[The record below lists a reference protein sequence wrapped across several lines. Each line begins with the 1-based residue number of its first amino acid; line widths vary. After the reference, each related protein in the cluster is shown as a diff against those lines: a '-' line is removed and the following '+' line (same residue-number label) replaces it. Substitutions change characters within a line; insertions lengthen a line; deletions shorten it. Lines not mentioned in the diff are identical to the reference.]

1 MPRQPLSAL
10 MQIINHIRLAWRL
23 MRDHRAPLWAKA
35 IPFLALGYVL
45 WPLDLLADPIL
56 GLGQLD
62 DLAILA
68 LGIKLFV
75 SVCPP
80 ALVKQHLDAIGAP
93 TDREGGQVID
103 AAYRRLDD

>member
-1 MPRQPLSAL
+1 MSPRPLSTL
-10 MQIINHIRLAWRL
+10 VQIVNHVRLAWRL
-23 MRDHRAPLWAKA
+23 MRDGRVPLWAKA

-68 LGIKLFV
+68 LGVKLFV

-80 ALVKQHLDAIGAP
+80 ALVQQHLGVIGAP
-93 TDREGGQVID
+93 SSREEGQVVD
-103 AAYRRLDD
+103 AAFRHLDD